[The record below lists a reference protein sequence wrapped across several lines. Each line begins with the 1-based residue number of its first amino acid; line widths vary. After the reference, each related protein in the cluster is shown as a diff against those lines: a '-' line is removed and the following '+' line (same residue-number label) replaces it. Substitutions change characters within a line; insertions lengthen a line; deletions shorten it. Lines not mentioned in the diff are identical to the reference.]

1 MRNLLL
7 FGPFLW
13 FRRVVL
19 WILVLLL
26 VLVLILY
33 LIANSSLAI
42 KKAVDTFAPDYNIT
56 YESIKGNALTGFE
69 IKNPQYNHQS
79 IAKKLTLK
87 WNPNTLATKE
97 VTISKLH
104 LKDANI
110 DVIKA
115 LSAQFGSQGKEGES
129 EENTTSPFEYTVDIK
144 DISLSTQP
152 FEIEGIAIKNASLES
167 KAVQYKNETLQ
178 VDGFGLN
185 VESNITTLSVAGQ
198 YKENVIHLSDVKVL
212 DLNVTALEALLAS
225 QGSKSEQNDTAQVEV
240 ADTTPNPLM
249 PRQVDV
255 DNVELTLLPYNY
267 DPVELSEARLLAKEV
282 TYDMSTG
289 MVQSA
294 NVELNA
300 TSNLTSLQYAGEIEN
315 NHLLGEVTLKPQ
327 KALYDRYEIP
337 LRPEALP
344 KIVAKIDISD
354 KKVLADIDTQGK
366 RILQVKEGDFNVDID
381 DFTSHVNY
389 VYSSGKLVAST
400 DAMVTTPYAK
410 NIAISNNAMLEDG
423 FRYQGSIYI
432 AELQGIDA
440 NLTKPLSD
448 LNLTYQGDSKGIET
462 VFTSD
467 GLKGSFN
474 TADFKDAQLHIET
487 RDPLAL
493 NALTTLPKELQEAR
507 ANVVIDA
514 PLNLKNLSKVD
525 AKVKIDSNVVNMYAD
540 VQYADS
546 VTVDGKIII
555 PQKSLIKAY
564 NSDVAWDTLSPIDTH
579 VTLKGDQ
586 LDVVLDAENLKAR
599 VGYNINSGYAKGH
612 IDAAGLAINI
622 DGNSKE
628 KLTVK
633 TRVTSFKDLG
643 KRLNTLYPVGE
654 LPPVEGIMDVAIV
667 SEGEKGIQLRVQ
679 APKLTYKADRKTKH
693 LLKDVTLN
701 ATFKENTLY
710 VNGYNVVF
718 NKQRYFATK
727 QAKVELGDMI
737 KISDFWINDELKVAG
752 HYVPK
757 QKQGKFTADA
767 KRFHIKDKGAD
778 IQSAIQLNATLD
790 GNDTTVEG
798 KVTLLKGRI
807 TPDLESRSFATDSD
821 IIIVQEM
828 SKSKKSPFM
837 DNLTLRLTIDTMKP
851 LIIRQNGM
859 HIKLKPD
866 FTINK
871 EKQGELLYLGSVD
884 LIEGSSYIFQEKKF
898 VLAKSAVYFTGDVNK
913 PLLDIKAKYKA
924 LNHLITIAVTGTPTE
939 PNINF
944 SSSPSLTREQ
954 ILSVI
959 LFDTE
964 AGGDTHSGS
973 EMMRMM
979 GGAMAKAALSDVGVK
994 VDHLAFGEG
1003 NSIEVGKKLSSKTM
1017 VIYINGEI
1025 PKVKLKYQHNKRT
1038 ESVIGVSEESQS
1050 YDIIYK
1056 RDF

>member
-1 MRNLLL
+1 MRNLLI

-19 WILVLLL
+19 WILIILLLL
-26 VLVLILY
+26 VFLFY

-42 KKAVDTFAPDYNIT
+42 QKAVDTFAPDYNIT

-69 IKNPQYNHQS
+69 IKNPQYNHQN
-79 IAKKLTLK
+79 IAKALTLK
-87 WNPNTLATKE
+87 WNPNTLANKE

-115 LSAQFGSQGKEGES
+115 LSAQFGSQSEEGES
-129 EENTTSPFEYTVDIK
+129 EENRTTPFEYTVDIK
-144 DISLSTQP
+144 DISLSTQA
-152 FEIEGIAIKNASLES
+152 FEVEGVAIKNASLES

-178 VDGFGLN
+178 VDGFELN
-185 VESNITTLSVAGQ
+185 VESNITTLSVAGE
-198 YKENVIHLSDVKVL
+198 YKKNVVHLNDLKVL

-225 QGSKSEQNDTAQVEV
+225 QGSKSEQNDTAKVEV
-240 ADTTPNPLM
+240 ANTTPNPLM

-255 DNVELTLLPYNY
+255 DKVALTLLPYSY
-267 DPVELSEARLLAKEV
+267 DPVELSVARLLAKEL

-300 TSNLTSLQYAGEIEN
+300 TSNLTLLQYAGEIEN
-315 NHLLGEVTLKPQ
+315 NHLLGEVTLNPQ

-337 LRPEALP
+337 LHPEALP
-344 KIVAKIDISD
+344 EIVVKIDVSD
-354 KKVLADIDTQGK
+354 KRVVADIHTQGNQ
-366 RILQVKEGDFNVDID
+366 ILQAKEGAFNVDID
-381 DFTSHVNY
+381 DFTSHVEY
-389 VYSSGKLVAST
+389 LYSSGKLVANT
-400 DAMVTTPYAK
+400 EAMVTTPYAK
-410 NIAISNNAMLEDG
+410 NIAITNNAMLEDG
-423 FRYQGSIYI
+423 FRHHGSIYI
-432 AELQGIDA
+432 AQLQGVDTNI
-440 NLTKPLSD
+440 TKPLSD
-448 LNLTYQGDSKGIET
+448 LNLTYKGDTEGIET
-462 VFTSD
+462 AFTSD

-487 RDPLAL
+487 REPLAL
-493 NALTTLPKELQEAR
+493 KTLTTLPKELQDAR
-507 ANVVIDA
+507 ANIVIDA
-514 PLNLKNLSKVD
+514 PLNLKDLSNIA
-525 AKVKIDSNVVNMYAD
+525 AKVKVDSNVVNMDAVVHYAD
-540 VQYADS
+540 T

-555 PQKSLIKAY
+555 PPKSLIKSY
-564 NSDVAWDTLSPIDTH
+564 NSDVAWNTLSPIDTH
-579 VTLKGDQ
+579 VGLKGEQ
-586 LDVVLDAENLKAR
+586 LDVVLDAENLKAK
-599 VGYNINSGYAKGH
+599 VGYNIASGYVKGH
-612 IDAAGLAINI
+612 INAAGLAINI

-628 KLTVK
+628 KLMVK
-633 TRVTSFKDLG
+633 TRVTSLKDLG

-654 LPPVEGIMDVAIV
+654 LPPVEGVMDVAIV
-667 SEGEKGIQLRVQ
+667 SEGEKGIQLRLK

-693 LLKDVTLN
+693 LLKDVKLD

-710 VNGYNVVF
+710 VNGYNTVF

-727 QAKVELGDMI
+727 QAKVELGDTI
-737 KISDFWINDELKVAG
+737 KISNFWINDELKVAG
-752 HYVPK
+752 YYIPK
-757 QKQGKFTADA
+757 LKQGKFTADA
-767 KRFHIKDKGAD
+767 KRFHIKDKVAD
-778 IQSAIQLNATLD
+778 IQSAIHLNATLD

-828 SKSKKSPFM
+828 LKSQKSPFM
-837 DNLTLRLTIDTMKP
+837 DNLTLRLTIDTIKP
-851 LIIRQNGM
+851 LVIKQNGM

-871 EKQGELLYLGSVD
+871 EKQGDLLYLGSVD

-913 PLLDIKAKYKA
+913 PLLDIKAKYQA

-944 SSSPSLTREQ
+944 SSNPSLTREQ

-1003 NSIEVGKKLSSKTM
+1003 NSIEVGKKLSSKTT
-1017 VIYINGEI
+1017 VIYINGEV